1 MKPDDVERR
10 LRNGSWPEL
19 RPEVK
24 DARVRKAAR
33 KLAARRRAR
42 VFRWV
47 LATAA
52 ALLIAINVMSERE
65 HARRIAAITGGPA
78 IQRPVPPAVYAEA
91 LRYRAQ
97 LLSESI
103 GHPGNT

>member
-1 MKPDDVERR
+1 MNPDDVEQR

-24 DARVRKAAR
+24 GALVRKAAR
-33 KLAARRRAR
+33 KLAARRRGRA
-42 VFRWV
+42 FRWV

-52 ALLIAINVMSERE
+52 ALLIAINVVAERGHE
-65 HARRIAAITGGPA
+65 RRMAAITGGPA
-78 IQRPVPPAVYAEA
+78 IQRPVPPAVYADA

-97 LLSESI
+97 LLSESVERI
-103 GHPGNT
+103 GNS